1 MKRYLNSFFITSF
14 LYLLFGIVFVYAIN
28 EIKIESKK
36 EEIITKISL
45 NSVAVQK
52 VEEVIEKPII
62 EQKPEEVIEKLVEK
76 PAPKKIEKK
85 IVEKPKKIEK
95 PIEKVVEKP
104 IEKVVEK
111 PIEKVVDKPIENI
124 SEKVV
129 ENVVET
135 PAPAPKESKAEVV
148 APTVNKAEL
157 DNLENIYLSK
167 VKAKIEKNKT
177 YPKAAKKLNQTGK
190 VLVSFDIL
198 KDGKIIN
205 IRIIKN
211 SNFEKLDSASIELL
225 TNIGFFEAIP
235 NELNKTVWNIQIP
248 INYQIN

>member
-62 EQKPEEVIEKLVEK
+62 EQKPEEVIEKVVEK

-85 IVEKPKKIEK
+85 IVEKPKKI
-95 PIEKVVEKP
+95 
-104 IEKVVEK
+104 EK